1 MQDVS
6 SFEIITG
13 ASIYNFHTL
22 RKLRDGEY
30 TNSTKQ
36 IENGVKAWSKKVPP
50 SEIKAFEKIV
60 LEHPKNIT
68 LVNNILSFDKVEGA
82 KFYIIYKNKEE
93 IKFTTDEIVEKKSRI
108 DWTDKDKT
116 NDKLDVRA
124 LSYSNTLGKT
134 SDNSSKINYMS
145 LIGLCF
151 LLILL
156 F

>member
-93 IKFTTDEIVEKKSRI
+93 IKFTTDEIVDIIGDPGKKSRI
-108 DWTDKDKT
+108 DWKY
-116 NDKLDVRA
+116 KLM
-124 LSYSNTLGKT
+124 
-134 SDNSSKINYMS
+134 IN
-145 LIGLCF
+145 
-151 LLILL
+151 
-156 F
+156 

>member
-1 MQDVS
+1 MKTALKLGLKKYHRLKL
-6 SFEIITG
+6 IIY
-13 ASIYNFHTL
+13 S
-22 RKLRDGEY
+22 
-30 TNSTKQ
+30 
-36 IENGVKAWSKKVPP
+36 
-50 SEIKAFEKIV
+50 KAFEKIV

-93 IKFTTDEIVEKKSRI
+93 IKFTTDEIVDIIGDPEKKSRI

-134 SDNSSKINYMS
+134 SDNSLKINYMS